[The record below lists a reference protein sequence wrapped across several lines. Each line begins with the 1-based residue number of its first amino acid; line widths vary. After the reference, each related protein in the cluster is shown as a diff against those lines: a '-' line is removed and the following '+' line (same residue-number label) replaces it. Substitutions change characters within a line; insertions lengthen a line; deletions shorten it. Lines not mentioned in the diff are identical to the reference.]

1 MSSVPEFSRLVSGDD
16 ARAGAGS
23 WMARAACRGTDPE
36 FFFPVAVTGAAAEQ
50 IRSAKAVCGVCEV
63 LADCLSYALRAMPH
77 GIWGGTTREERIVMR
92 MPRAEV
98 NRKVTS

>member
-1 MSSVPEFSRLVSGDD
+1 VSSVPELRLVAGGD

-36 FFFPVAVTGAAAEQ
+36 TFFPVSVTAAAAGQ
-50 IRSAKAVCGVCEV
+50 VRSAKAVCGRCEV
-63 LADCLSYALRAMPH
+63 LADCLSYALRAMPQ

-92 MPRAEV
+92 MPLTGI
-98 NRKVTS
+98 NRKVNS

>member
-1 MSSVPEFSRLVSGDD
+1 MSSVPELRLVAGGD

-36 FFFPVAVTGAAAEQ
+36 FFFPVSVKGAAAEQ
-50 IRSAKAVCGVCEV
+50 VRSAKAVCGRCEV

-77 GIWGGTTREERIVMR
+77 GIWGGTTWEERIVMR
-92 MPRAEV
+92 MPLTGI
-98 NRKVTS
+98 NRKVNS